1 MDPHNVGS
9 PPPTADVVVI
19 GGGIVGAAT
28 AFFLARSGRR
38 PVIVER
44 MDRLADTTTRVSAH
58 AVRCQFSEPE
68 NIDQT
73 KESLAIYEGFAE
85 LLDRPEAG
93 AAIGLCQQG
102 YLFAST
108 EPDETPAFRA
118 RVERQRSLGVDDVEL
133 LDGDEIRQRFPWM
146 SGEVAVGTFRQR
158 DGWLD
163 ASAAAVE
170 LAAAS
175 GVRVLLETAVL
186 SIDVGAGRVT
196 GVTTDRGRIASG
208 DVVVA
213 AGPLSR
219 ALSPEPLP
227 VALWRRH
234 RIATRA
240 DHRVPAGAPMTIDAN
255 TGAHWRPHRGGAIVA
270 WAQPESDREATWPV
284 ETDPA
289 WPDLA
294 LRSERG
300 VGRLSPF
307 WRGLAAELTAADYQ
321 FTAGLYTVTPDHKP
335 LIGPANETA
344 GLWLNTGYSGHGV
357 MGAPSGSRL
366 LADVMASRVL
376 AGDNPFHPGRFAAG
390 TKPPDLEQIVL

>member
-1 MDPHNVGS
+1 MDPRCTNRL
-9 PPPTADVVVI
+9 PETTDVVVI

-28 AFFLARSGRR
+28 AFFLSRSARR
-38 PVIVER
+38 PVVIER
-44 MDRLADTTTRVSAH
+44 MDRLADATTRVSAH

-85 LLDRPEAG
+85 LLGRPDASR
-93 AAIGLCQQG
+93 AIGLCQQG
-102 YLFAST
+102 YLFASS
-108 EPDETPAFRA
+108 EPDEAPAFRA
-118 RVERQRSLGVDDVEL
+118 RVARQRSLGVDDVEL
-133 LDGDEIRQRFPWM
+133 LNGDEIRRRFPWM

-170 LAAAS
+170 LAAAA
-175 GVRVLLETAVL
+175 GAPVALGTTVL
-186 SIDVGAGRVT
+186 SIDVEAGRVT
-196 GVTTDRGRIASG
+196 GVTTDRGRIATG
-208 DVVVA
+208 DVVMA

-219 ALSPEPLP
+219 SLSPEPLP

-234 RIATRA
+234 RIATRFDA
-240 DHRVPAGAPMTIDAN
+240 RVPAGAPMTIDAN

-270 WAQPESDREATWPV
+270 WAQPEVDQEATWPV

-294 LRSERG
+294 LRSTRG

-307 WRGLAAELTAADYQ
+307 WRELAADLAPADYL

-335 LIGPANETA
+335 LIGPANETM

-366 LADVMASRVL
+366 LADLMASRVL

>member
-1 MDPHNVGS
+1 VDPPNVDT
-9 PPPTADVVVI
+9 PPATADVVVI

-44 MDRLADTTTRVSAH
+44 MDRLADATTRVSAH

-73 KESLAIYEGFAE
+73 KESLAIYEGFAD

-93 AAIGLCQQG
+93 SAIGLCQQG

-108 EPDETPAFRA
+108 EPDEAPAFRA

-133 LDGDEIRQRFPWM
+133 LDGDEIRHRFPWM
-146 SGEVAVGTFRQR
+146 SAEVAVGTFRQR

-175 GVRVLLETAVL
+175 GAPVFLGTTVV
-186 SIDVGAGRVT
+186 SIDIEAGRVT
-196 GVTTDRGRIASG
+196 GVTTDRGRIATG
-208 DVVVA
+208 DVVLA

-219 ALSPEPLP
+219 SLSPEPLP

-240 DHRVPAGAPMTIDAN
+240 DDRVPAGAPMTIDAN
-255 TGAHWRPHRGGAIVA
+255 TGAHWRPHRGGAMVA
-270 WAQPESDREATWPV
+270 WALPGSDREATWPV

-294 LRSERG
+294 LRSETG

-307 WRGLAAELTAADYQ
+307 WRGLAAELTPADYL

-335 LIGPANETA
+335 LIGPANETV

-366 LADVMASRVL
+366 LADLMASRVL

>member
-1 MDPHNVGS
+1 MGPHLAA
-9 PPPTADVVVI
+9 PPTADVVVV
-19 GGGIVGAAT
+19 GGGIVGAAV

-44 MDRLADTTTRVSAH
+44 MERLGDATTRVSAH

-68 NIDQT
+68 NIAQT
-73 KESLAIYEGFAE
+73 KESLAIYEGLGE
-85 LLDRPEAG
+85 LLGRPGAD
-93 AAIGLCQQG
+93 AAIGLTQQG

-108 EPDETPAFRA
+108 EPDEIPAFRA

-133 LDGDEIRQRFPWM
+133 LDGDEIRARFPWM

-175 GVRVLLETAVL
+175 GAPLLVGTTVV
-186 SIDVGAGRVT
+186 SIDVEGGRVS
-196 GVTTDRGRIASG
+196 GVTTDRGRIATR
-208 DVVVA
+208 DVVLA

-234 RIATRA
+234 RIVTRP
-240 DHRVPAGAPMTIDAN
+240 DPRVPAAAPMTIDAN
-255 TGAHWRPHRGGAIVA
+255 TGAHWRPHRGGALVA
-270 WAQPESDREATWPV
+270 WAQPEVDREATWPV

-294 LRSERG
+294 LRSARG

-307 WRGLAAELTAADYQ
+307 WRALGAELTPDDCL

-335 LIGPANETA
+335 LIGPATTVA
-344 GLWLNTGYSGHGV
+344 GLWLDTGYSGHGV
-357 MGAPSGSRL
+357 MGAPSGGRL

-376 AGDNPFHPGRFAAG
+376 AEDNPFHPGRFAAG
-390 TKPPDLEQIVL
+390 TRPPDVEQIVL

>member
-1 MDPHNVGS
+1 MDPSDTDVLG
-9 PPPTADVVVI
+9 TTEDVVVI
-19 GGGIVGAAT
+19 GGGIVGTAT

-38 PVIVER
+38 PVVIER
-44 MDRLADTTTRVSAH
+44 MSRLADTTTRVSAH

-73 KESLAIYEGFAE
+73 KESLAIYEGFADV
-85 LLDRPEAG
+85 LGRPSAG
-93 AAIGLCQQG
+93 RAIALCQQG

-108 EPDETPAFRA
+108 EHDDVPTFRA
-118 RVERQRSLGVDDVEL
+118 RVARQRELGVEDVEL
-133 LDGDEIRQRFPWM
+133 LDGDEIRARFPWM
-146 SGEVAVGTFRQR
+146 SDDVAVGTFRQR

-163 ASAAAVE
+163 ATAASIE

-175 GVRVLLETAVL
+175 MAPIHLSTTVT
-186 SIDVGAGRVT
+186 SIDVQAGRVT
-196 GVTTDRGRIASG
+196 GVTTDRGRISTR
-208 DVVVA
+208 DVVLA

-219 ALSPEPLP
+219 SLSPEPLP

-234 RIATRA
+234 RIATRPDA
-240 DHRVPAGAPMTIDAN
+240 RVPAGAPMTIDAN
-255 TGAHWRPHRGGAIVA
+255 TGAHWRPHQGGAMVA
-270 WAQPESDREATWPV
+270 WAQPEIDREATWPV

-294 LRSERG
+294 LRSGRG

-307 WRGLAAELTAADYQ
+307 WRELADELTPADYL

-335 LIGPANETA
+335 LIGPAYETA

-357 MGAPSGSRL
+357 MGGPSGSRL

-376 AGDNPFHPGRFAAG
+376 EEDNPFHPGRFAAG
-390 TKPPDLEQIVL
+390 TKAPDLEQIVL

>member
-1 MDPHNVGS
+1 MNPHAAET
-9 PPPTADVVVI
+9 PPATADVVVI

-28 AFFLARSGRR
+28 AFFLARFGRR

-44 MDRLADTTTRVSAH
+44 MDRLADATTRVSAH

-85 LLDRPEAG
+85 LLGRPAAG
-93 AAIGLCQQG
+93 KAIGLCQQG

-108 EPDETPAFRA
+108 EPGETLAFRA
-118 RVERQRSLGVDDVEL
+118 RVERQRTLGVHDVEL
-133 LDGDEIRQRFPWM
+133 LDGDEIRHRFPWM
-146 SGEVAVGTFRQR
+146 SAEVAVGTFRQR

-175 GVRVLLETAVL
+175 GAPVLLETTVV
-186 SIDVGAGRVT
+186 SIDIEAGRVA
-196 GVTTDRGRIASG
+196 GVTTDRGRIATG
-208 DVVVA
+208 DVVLA

-240 DHRVPAGAPMTIDAN
+240 DARVPTGAPMTIDAN
-255 TGAHWRPHRGGAIVA
+255 TGAHWRPHQGGAMVA
-270 WAQPESDREATWPV
+270 WARPETDREATWPV
-284 ETDPA
+284 VTDPA

-294 LRSERG
+294 LRSETG

-307 WRGLAAELTAADYQ
+307 WRDLAAELTSADYL

-335 LIGPANETA
+335 LIGPANETG

-366 LADVMASRVL
+366 LAELMASRVL

>member
-1 MDPHNVGS
+1 
-9 PPPTADVVVI
+9 
-19 GGGIVGAAT
+19 
-28 AFFLARSGRR
+28 
-38 PVIVER
+38 
-44 MDRLADTTTRVSAH
+44 
-58 AVRCQFSEPE
+58 
-68 NIDQT
+68 
-73 KESLAIYEGFAE
+73 
-85 LLDRPEAG
+85 
-93 AAIGLCQQG
+93 
-102 YLFAST
+102 
-108 EPDETPAFRA
+108 
-118 RVERQRSLGVDDVEL
+118 VEL
-133 LDGDEIRQRFPWM
+133 LDGDEIVRRFPWM
-146 SGEVAVGTFRQR
+146 TRDVAVGTFRQR

-163 ASAAAVE
+163 ATAAAVE

-175 GVRVLLETAVL
+175 GAPVHMETTVT
-186 SIDVGAGRVT
+186 SIDVEAGRVT
-196 GVTTDRGRIASG
+196 GVTTDRGRISTR
-208 DVVVA
+208 DVVLA

-219 ALSPEPLP
+219 TLAPEPLP

-234 RIATRA
+234 RIVVPP
-240 DHRVPAGAPMTIDAN
+240 DSRVPVGAPMTIDAN
-255 TGAHWRPHRGGAIVA
+255 TGAHWRPHRGGAMVA
-270 WAQPESDREATWPV
+270 WAQPETDREATWPV

-294 LRSERG
+294 LRSARG

-307 WRGLAAELTAADYQ
+307 WRELAAGLTPDGSL

-335 LIGPANETA
+335 LIGPANATD